1 MADVEGVHLK
11 ITGDSRDLVDEVEKA
26 KHAIEGIK
34 DTHAKIDIEV
44 DGKKAVEEASRAV
57 ETAKNISG
65 VNIEITG
72 DNSKAEAA
80 LKETATD
87 LKELEGQNAEVTV
100 SANVEELKNIAKEI
114 DGQTANVEVQTNGV
128 DTIKEL
134 SALIEN
140 IPNANIQIS
149 ADTGETLDDINA
161 LLNQASQDINA
172 YLNFEINTEE
182 LTQKMNDVTAT
193 LSSPDIIVGVQAEEA
208 LQKIHEVQEMLSSVD
223 GKSTVANIGAD
234 AVSGLQEVQKFL
246 DSIEGIHDVDTKIT
260 ATVEVNDFNQLL
272 NQASQ
277 SINAYVNFE
286 INTDNFNQK
295 IAEVEAALTEKLSNP
310 DINIRTHAE
319 EALAKINEVHSLLG
333 NTESVINVDAKTGEA
348 ASKVQELQSLA
359 TSLENIKIDF
369 KVNANIA
376 DAKASLNEL
385 VSTAE
390 NMPDASI
397 NVDVQYAQA
406 LNELKEAAQN
416 INLEINTEQ
425 FNEVLRDLSEKLSNP
440 SIKINAQAE
449 EATHKIHEIQDML
462 ATVDGKTT
470 VSKVSADV
478 VSGIQDLQKFLDS
491 LDNVHDVNSKITID
505 GTEAK
510 EEINDVANAS
520 ESLNNRT
527 VQVDAE
533 TENAKQ
539 NLEDLASNMDNLPD
553 AEVEVHINGVDEQ
566 VERAIEQLNSIKPHF
581 DVQLEMALQQ
591 LNRLSNQPLILN
603 MDTVHAMRSVD
614 ELESR
619 IQSLNGT
626 RIDVFLNDN
635 NFGSYEKNIR
645 QMLEA
650 GEIIGQ
656 NFSSALMNK
665 ISVASVA
672 LDRVG
677 QSVERSFGAVFK
689 TITAG
694 VMSVVGSLGMLAKR
708 SMAVGGGFEAQMTSV
723 KVISGATAD
732 EFAQLN
738 AKARE
743 MGATLP
749 ITAAQAAQAMTIMAQ
764 RGTSVRDILAS
775 VDEIVSLTIAQGIDL
790 ATAADLVGST
800 MKNFGLAVEDN
811 AKVTNEFNI
820 ACNTSALDISKL
832 VSSMRYTAPAAAAY
846 GASLEE
852 ALAASEVL
860 ANSGLRGE
868 MIGTGIAMVYTKLA
882 TKSRIMGV
890 ETKNLDGSFRSLSEI
905 FVDLK
910 NKGFGL
916 AEATTIFGQRGAKAA
931 LNLVKNAE
939 SLERMQKNLDQV
951 GVTQAAVQEKMKTW
965 PNVITSF
972 QSAMESIHITIFDQ
986 IKDKS
991 KGVFANITEL
1001 VRVFDKW
1008 VQETHIA
1015 DRALNGFFKGFDLKI
1030 FSGGEFKAVLD
1041 RFNIEDFVYK
1051 IKNFGST
1058 LKTIG
1063 EGFIN
1068 LFKVLKAPLGFLI
1081 THLETFG
1088 KISFWGWIIGKG
1100 LQVPLALIQ
1109 LANGFIQLHGALKLL
1124 NAINI
1129 ASLSNTLLPF
1139 LTSLA
1144 AHPIMLGIGVVAAGT
1159 GIMLNNAKKSID
1171 DAKERLQKEI
1181 EEKDNT
1187 LKADFELKIKTGYE
1201 ILPTSFFNASK
1212 EAKDKATQE
1221 LSKVQELFK
1230 NVVAESYNALDNE
1243 EISTERFNKIIEI
1256 KNLDKFSGVMD
1267 NTFISMIKKLAKF
1280 KEERNKLLDEI
1291 QEGFKNNIDVTKI
1304 TKSASKKDKEISSL
1318 EKELKESFLER
1329 YKPLLELSQLQ
1340 KNYDTELQKKIDEQ
1354 VKAKVDKTTARANA
1368 HAELADK
1375 AKEIKR
1381 LQEDIDKTYPK
1392 ADIKILQS
1400 IYDETKITS
1409 KDISDAVALNITD
1422 AVMGVEGAYD
1432 RLNAANKKVA
1442 DFLISSGYNTK
1453 AEFEKVNE
1461 EIAKEIVKTH
1471 EKTAETSVSNLAQNA
1486 INGNTEAYNKLKPE
1500 IQKLLDNLFKDLPKE
1515 KNWEVKFRYTLQ
1527 ALNGNTK
1534 DYDKLPD
1541 ELKNLVDLCKKAD
1554 QEIQDAAGGIRQS
1567 IIKALNGDQGA
1578 YQELT
1583 LEANLNSFLEE
1594 YYNAL
1599 PEIQNLTKEAFSGNI
1614 EAFNQL
1620 PDNLKEFVD
1629 FCKEADN
1636 QVQGISKRI
1645 QDALNGNK
1653 TEFALEANIQSLVD
1667 KFFQI
1672 SGTLPKEVEKLTRD
1686 AMSGSQDAYNQLS
1699 PTLQEI
1705 VNLYR
1710 EAGYEANL
1718 SAEKFEELV
1727 KDALMGSTEAY
1738 NKLSPAVQKSI
1749 DKMKESGEVAKRT
1762 GENLKKSIEQHNLAL
1777 SLEKPKK
1784 ELTEEEVIKFFD
1796 KDTLNI
1802 SKSILEDFTSDIQ
1815 RATKILGKENI
1826 DISVTAHMDTLK
1838 KQLKD
1843 FRKEATEKYKLPADV
1858 IDNAIFNQ
1866 LKEAAKLGDKY
1877 AQTLVNQMKKSGE
1890 EIDRF
1895 MQNAKDQMTYLGKAP
1910 ESFVTGLTKLTEGI
1924 QKIDPLTGK
1933 ITDDFKKAYAAAK
1946 ELDNLSI
1953 DNFIQKAREAVE
1965 FFGNSPEKFSQIF
1978 NKFAAN
1984 IQKIDPITGRI
1995 TEGFKKARAA
2005 AQELSKMTFDNL
2017 TKKVQML
2024 QKAFEGGFISP
2035 EKFGEALK
2043 SSYDS
2048 ISQQVKLQVVTELE
2062 PLKGIMKESEYYSV
2076 VASEVTDRINA
2087 LGQPYFNNKWQE
2099 EVSKNHGW
2107 DTTGEGIGKYI
2118 LDSLSSQKLLNPLLQ
2133 INNKDFAQSTQ
2144 NFTQSVQDFSTSVY
2158 EFVNG
2163 VRVPVNTQNFSQALS
2178 PTISKLE
2185 QYNSQPSMS
2194 MSGVQDF
2201 SLIVNEVKNTSNQ
2214 ITNVGKAIS
2223 GLEASIRALQ
2233 IPPVDIAPVVS
2244 EIQNVNTSVTNLDT
2258 SVKNLQI
2265 PTVDTAPLITEIQ
2278 GVKTSVD
2285 SLEVQAPQLD
2295 MSSVITE
2302 IKNVSTGIGNLDNTI
2317 KSQQPT
2323 ATLDS
2328 SAIIAELQ
2336 AVREAI
2342 SQNQSNIEVDSILT
2356 AINNVESAVA
2366 RIQAGNTF
2374 DIDISQEGFTIQQKS
2389 DADLLARSTFDAFQS
2404 GLGNGVV

>member
-114 DGQTANVEVQTNGV
+114 DGQTASVEVQTNGV
-128 DTIKEL
+128 ETIKEL
-134 SALIEN
+134 SALVEN
-140 IPNANIQIS
+140 MPNANIQIS

-193 LSSPDIIVGVQAEEA
+193 LSSPNIIVGVQAEEA

-295 IAEVEAALTEKLSNP
+295 IAEVEAALTEKLSDP

-348 ASKVQELQSLA
+348 TSKVQELQNLA

-369 KVNANIA
+369 NVNANIA

-385 VSTAE
+385 ASTAE

-470 VSKVSADV
+470 VSKVSVDV

-491 LDNVHDVNSKITID
+491 LDNVHDVNSKVNLDGTNAKQELNEILSERDVEIQTKINADEIKDKINSLINEATKEINAYVNFSVNKDEVTQNINEILDKLTSISFNPELTINAHAEEAMTKIIEFQNILGQVEENSAVVNLNVNTSDAKNQINDVQFALTDIENKDTIVNVSANTNAAISRLQEVQNLTDLLNEASKNISAYVNLEINTEQFTQNINSIAEKISSLKIDVQSDEAAQKIHDLQNLIASLEGKSTVVDIEADSVSAILEVQKFLDSIASVHDVNSKITID

-603 MDTVHAMRSVD
+603 MDTVHAMRSVQ

-650 GEIIGQ
+650 GEMIGQ
-656 NFSSALMNK
+656 NFSSALMSK
-665 ISVASVA
+665 ISVVSVA

-677 QSVERSFGAVFK
+677 QSIERSFGAVFK

-800 MKNFGLAVEDN
+800 MKNFGLAVEDT

-1100 LQVPLALIQ
+1100 LQVPLALVQ

-1124 NAINI
+1124 TAINI

-1212 EAKDKATQE
+1212 EARDKATQE

-1230 NVVAESYNALDNE
+1230 NVVAESYNSLDNE
-1243 EISTERFNKIIEI
+1243 EISTERLNKIFDT
-1256 KNLDKFSGVMD
+1256 KNVEQSFK
-1267 NTFISMIKKLAKF
+1267 SMTQKLAKL
-1280 KEERNKLLDEI
+1280 KEERSKLSEEIKKGLKNKTDNAGTAKLI
-1291 QEGFKNNIDVTKI
+1291 Q
-1304 TKSASKKDKEISSL
+1304 SAEKKDRDVSTLKKEM
-1318 EKELKESFLER
+1318 KESFFEI

-1340 KNYDTELQKKIDEQ
+1340 KNYDTE
-1354 VKAKVDKTTARANA
+1354 
-1368 HAELADK
+1368 
-1375 AKEIKR
+1375 
-1381 LQEDIDKTYPK
+1381 
-1392 ADIKILQS
+1392 
-1400 IYDETKITS
+1400 
-1409 KDISDAVALNITD
+1409 
-1422 AVMGVEGAYD
+1422 
-1432 RLNAANKKVA
+1432 
-1442 DFLISSGYNTK
+1442 
-1453 AEFEKVNE
+1453 
-1461 EIAKEIVKTH
+1461 
-1471 EKTAETSVSNLAQNA
+1471 
-1486 INGNTEAYNKLKPE
+1486 
-1500 IQKLLDNLFKDLPKE
+1500 
-1515 KNWEVKFRYTLQ
+1515 
-1527 ALNGNTK
+1527 
-1534 DYDKLPD
+1534 
-1541 ELKNLVDLCKKAD
+1541 
-1554 QEIQDAAGGIRQS
+1554 
-1567 IIKALNGDQGA
+1567 
-1578 YQELT
+1578 
-1583 LEANLNSFLEE
+1583 
-1594 YYNAL
+1594 
-1599 PEIQNLTKEAFSGNI
+1599 
-1614 EAFNQL
+1614 
-1620 PDNLKEFVD
+1620 
-1629 FCKEADN
+1629 
-1636 QVQGISKRI
+1636 
-1645 QDALNGNK
+1645 
-1653 TEFALEANIQSLVD
+1653 
-1667 KFFQI
+1667 
-1672 SGTLPKEVEKLTRD
+1672 
-1686 AMSGSQDAYNQLS
+1686 
-1699 PTLQEI
+1699 
-1705 VNLYR
+1705 
-1710 EAGYEANL
+1710 
-1718 SAEKFEELV
+1718 
-1727 KDALMGSTEAY
+1727 
-1738 NKLSPAVQKSI
+1738 
-1749 DKMKESGEVAKRT
+1749 
-1762 GENLKKSIEQHNLAL
+1762 
-1777 SLEKPKK
+1777 
-1784 ELTEEEVIKFFD
+1784 
-1796 KDTLNI
+1796 
-1802 SKSILEDFTSDIQ
+1802 
-1815 RATKILGKENI
+1815 
-1826 DISVTAHMDTLK
+1826 
-1838 KQLKD
+1838 
-1843 FRKEATEKYKLPADV
+1843 
-1858 IDNAIFNQ
+1858 
-1866 LKEAAKLGDKY
+1866 
-1877 AQTLVNQMKKSGE
+1877 
-1890 EIDRF
+1890 
-1895 MQNAKDQMTYLGKAP
+1895 
-1910 ESFVTGLTKLTEGI
+1910 
-1924 QKIDPLTGK
+1924 
-1933 ITDDFKKAYAAAK
+1933 
-1946 ELDNLSI
+1946 
-1953 DNFIQKAREAVE
+1953 
-1965 FFGNSPEKFSQIF
+1965 
-1978 NKFAAN
+1978 
-1984 IQKIDPITGRI
+1984 
-1995 TEGFKKARAA
+1995 
-2005 AQELSKMTFDNL
+2005 
-2017 TKKVQML
+2017 
-2024 QKAFEGGFISP
+2024 
-2035 EKFGEALK
+2035 
-2043 SSYDS
+2043 
-2048 ISQQVKLQVVTELE
+2048 
-2062 PLKGIMKESEYYSV
+2062 
-2076 VASEVTDRINA
+2076 
-2087 LGQPYFNNKWQE
+2087 
-2099 EVSKNHGW
+2099 
-2107 DTTGEGIGKYI
+2107 
-2118 LDSLSSQKLLNPLLQ
+2118 
-2133 INNKDFAQSTQ
+2133 
-2144 NFTQSVQDFSTSVY
+2144 
-2158 EFVNG
+2158 
-2163 VRVPVNTQNFSQALS
+2163 
-2178 PTISKLE
+2178 
-2185 QYNSQPSMS
+2185 
-2194 MSGVQDF
+2194 
-2201 SLIVNEVKNTSNQ
+2201 
-2214 ITNVGKAIS
+2214 
-2223 GLEASIRALQ
+2223 
-2233 IPPVDIAPVVS
+2233 
-2244 EIQNVNTSVTNLDT
+2244 
-2258 SVKNLQI
+2258 
-2265 PTVDTAPLITEIQ
+2265 
-2278 GVKTSVD
+2278 
-2285 SLEVQAPQLD
+2285 
-2295 MSSVITE
+2295 
-2302 IKNVSTGIGNLDNTI
+2302 
-2317 KSQQPT
+2317 
-2323 ATLDS
+2323 
-2328 SAIIAELQ
+2328 
-2336 AVREAI
+2336 
-2342 SQNQSNIEVDSILT
+2342 
-2356 AINNVESAVA
+2356 
-2366 RIQAGNTF
+2366 
-2374 DIDISQEGFTIQQKS
+2374 
-2389 DADLLARSTFDAFQS
+2389 
-2404 GLGNGVV
+2404 